1 MTLSSIHNYK
11 ISSVYYRIRQHIRKK
26 ANCFLSRWN
35 SGKKRVC
42 QCRRLKRC
50 GFDSWVRKIPQ
61 SRKWQPTPVFLP
73 RKFHGQRNLV
83 GYCPWGHK
91 EWDTTER
98 LTQAKIRKGTHGILL
113 VANDNHEFRHFQGYF
128 HFHLGFSLSLSSFS
142 LVETRLFLYVGLKV
156 ENTLSGGWNHI
167 TSHFQNQRRM
177 RVLPFC
183 SY

>member
-1 MTLSSIHNYK
+1 MATH
-11 ISSVYYRIRQHIRKK
+11 SSVVAWRIP
-26 ANCFLSRWN
+26 W
-35 SGKKRVC
+35 
-42 QCRRLKRC
+42 
-50 GFDSWVRKIPQ
+50 
-61 SRKWQPTPVFLP
+61 TE
-73 RKFHGQRNLV
+73 
-83 GYCPWGHK
+83 GYNPWGHK

-156 ENTLSGGWNHI
+156 ENTRSGGWNHI

>member
-50 GFDSWVRKIPQ
+50 GFDPWVRKIPQ

-73 RKFHGQRNLV
+73 RKFHGQKNLV
-83 GYCPWGHK
+83 GYRPWGHK
-91 EWDTTER
+91 ESETTEHSLSTQPSTCHR
-98 LTQAKIRKGTHGILL
+98 NISVDELTLL
-113 VANDNHEFRHFQGYF
+113 
-128 HFHLGFSLSLSSFS
+128 FSLISQYLQI
-142 LVETRLFLYVGLKV
+142 Y
-156 ENTLSGGWNHI
+156 NMI
-167 TSHFQNQRRM
+167 
-177 RVLPFC
+177 
-183 SY
+183 